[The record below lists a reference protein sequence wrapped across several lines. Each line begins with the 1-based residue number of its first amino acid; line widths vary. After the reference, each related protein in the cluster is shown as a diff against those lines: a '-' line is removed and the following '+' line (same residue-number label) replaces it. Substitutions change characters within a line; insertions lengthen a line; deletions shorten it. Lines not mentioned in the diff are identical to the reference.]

1 MSHLRRLKKQTSS
14 LLVGL
19 GDNPNEVAASLE
31 AAAVRGVPKDNRSCA
46 VAVYLNSLMG
56 AEPSIR
62 SITVGHC
69 SLVVNLVGPDQR
81 PAGRLLV
88 QLPKPIRQFVAA
100 FDQWR
105 YPTVVRG
112 CPVGPEAAAAVPV
125 GS

>member
-1 MSHLRRLKKQTSS
+1 MSHLRRLKKETSS
-14 LLVGL
+14 LLSEL
-19 GDNPNEVAASLE
+19 GDNPIEVAASLE

-46 VAVYLNSLMG
+46 VAIYLSSLMG

-69 SLVVNLVGPDQR
+69 SLVMNLVGPDHR

-100 FDQWR
+100 FDQMKF
-105 YPTVVRG
+105 PTVVRG
-112 CPVGPEAAAAVPV
+112 SAVEPDVPVPV
-125 GS
+125 GT